1 MASIATTDDPTTT
14 SSRVSRLEKFSMGKS
29 DGPYE
34 MKEGE
39 YILHEVEGVE
49 VFLESEELCD
59 GKPTGKGKLLLT
71 NKSVVWK
78 NLESLV
84 QYSFPLTDVVLHA
97 VCKDTAS
104 FPYKACVYCQI
115 DVTTKEEAS
124 EDQYYSAEVRF
135 APTQG
140 PNSPTPN
147 GTETLTDSV
156 ELIFQAFSEGAKLN
170 PDKANGEEGST
181 PRNPFEALASM
192 MAMMGSSSTDLPNE
206 QDPEENDTSASQRTA
221 MLAHFDDMLS
231 KSETNHKSI
240 DDN

>member
-1 MASIATTDDPTTT
+1 M
-14 SSRVSRLEKFSMGKS
+14 
-29 DGPYE
+29 
-34 MKEGE
+34 
-39 YILHEVEGVE
+39 
-49 VFLESEELCD
+49 
-59 GKPTGKGKLLLT
+59 
-71 NKSVVWK
+71 
-78 NLESLV
+78 
-84 QYSFPLTDVVLHA
+84 
-97 VCKDTAS
+97 CKDTAS

-181 PRNPFEALASM
+181 PGNPFEALASM

-206 QDPEENDTSASQRTA
+206 QDPEENIGILLISAILLYKRRKD
-221 MLAHFDDMLS
+221 LH
-231 KSETNHKSI
+231 SEKNKKNFWIIVRELQT
-240 DDN
+240 